1 VWTPCPA
8 EPHAS
13 APDGRTHYTLQVTSE
28 PNRARI
34 RVLPE
39 RVKNQIAAGE
49 VVERPASVVKELV
62 ENALD
67 AGARSIEVDLEEGG
81 IRLVRVVDDGGG
93 MDREDVALAFVAHA
107 TSKLQ
112 AVEDLEHIASLGF
125 RGEALASI
133 GAVSRAS
140 ILSRRRDEETGW
152 RVACEG
158 GALSDVVEAGA
169 PVGTRIEVRD
179 LFHNVPARR
188 RFLKQT
194 ATEFA
199 RCLDVLQRLCLAHE
213 GVAFRVTHD
222 GKRVLDVEG
231 AMDLRARVRRLFG
244 ADLANELVEVRA
256 ADGTT
261 RLTGLVAPPRFARG
275 DATRQMWFINGRTV
289 RDKVLL
295 RALKDAY
302 HGFVFDHRQ
311 PVAFL
316 ALGMDPASVDV
327 NVHPQKSDVR
337 FREERRL
344 FGFLVNSIREA
355 VRRTDMATPGAR
367 LLEIAGQREA
377 RESALP
383 FRGEYVLPSRPA
395 AEPFVVRDIAPSAEW
410 LRSNANRSDSQL
422 GEGGASRAEDV
433 GAEPAL
439 DGTPDVAALGRSAAL
454 SGAPLVQVARTYI
467 LRALEDGFE
476 IVDQHALHERITF
489 EALRGELARGNV
501 EVQRLLVPELVEVD
515 RAQVALIAARA
526 AELTRAGVLVE
537 PFGEATLAVHGLPA
551 RLQRPRP
558 ALLVRDIVALLEED
572 KALAGEKLLEEVL
585 HRAACRASVMAGDP
599 LTEHEMRALLDRGRH
614 LESDQTCVHG
624 RPTRVRFALADLER
638 AFNRR

>member
-1 VWTPCPA
+1 MPETQ
-8 EPHAS
+8 
-13 APDGRTHYTLQVTSE
+13 R
-28 PNRARI
+28 NRI
-34 RVLPE
+34 RVLSE

-81 IRLVRVVDDGGG
+81 VRLVRVVDDGGG
-93 MDREDVALAFVAHA
+93 MDKADVELAFVAHA
-107 TSKLQ
+107 TSKLHE
-112 AVEDLEHIASLGF
+112 VEDLDHIASLGF

-133 GAVSRAS
+133 GAVARCS
-140 ILSRRRDEETGW
+140 ILSRRRQDATGW
-152 RVACEG
+152 RIACEG
-158 GALSDVVEAGA
+158 GALSEVVEAGA
-169 PVGTRIEVRD
+169 PAGTRIEVRD
-179 LFHNVPARR
+179 LFYNVPARR

-194 ATEFA
+194 ATELG
-199 RCLDVLQRLCLAHE
+199 RCLDILQRLCLAHE

-222 GKRVLDVEG
+222 GKRAIDVE
-231 AMDLRARVRRLFG
+231 ASMDLRARVRRLFG
-244 ADLANELVEVRA
+244 ADLATELVDVRS
-256 ADGTT
+256 ADGAT

-275 DATRQMWFINGRTV
+275 DTTRQMWFINGRAV

-295 RALKDAY
+295 RALKDGY

-316 ALGMDPASVDV
+316 ALSMDPSLVDV

-355 VRRTDMATPGAR
+355 VRHTDMATPGAR
-367 LLEIAGQREA
+367 LLEIAGQREQ
-377 RESALP
+377 REPVLP
-383 FRGEYVLPSRPA
+383 FRSPMPSAPRAPS
-395 AEPFVVRDIAPSAEW
+395 EPFVVREVAPSSEWSRAQQTAAGAAPFAPSSTGPAEGA
-410 LRSNANRSDSQL
+410 SDSRSD
-422 GEGGASRAEDV
+422 D
-433 GAEPAL
+433 
-439 DGTPDVAALGRSAAL
+439 TPPWAGLA
-454 SGAPLVQVARTYI
+454 GAPLVQVARTYI
-467 LRALEDGFE
+467 LRALADGFE

-489 EALRGELARGNV
+489 EALRAELARGEV

-515 RAQVALIAARA
+515 RAQVTLIASRVG
-526 AELTRAGVLVE
+526 ELARAGVLIE
-537 PFGEATLAVHGLPA
+537 PFGDTTLAVHGLPA

-558 ALLVRDIVALLEED
+558 ALLVRDVVALLEED

-585 HRAACRASVMAGDP
+585 HRAACRASVMAGDA
-599 LTEHEMRALLDRGRH
+599 LSADEMRSLLERGRH

-638 AFNRR
+638 AFHRR